1 MQQES
6 NHTNEDGDATLS
18 LKQPTYKDTFCDPN
32 IRMAAWVGCA
42 LSIFQQLS
50 GINAIMFYS
59 SKIFQQ
65 TGSQLSPNT

>member
-6 NHTNEDGDATLS
+6 NHTNEDGDATLA

-59 SKIFQQ
+59 SKIFQ
-65 TGSQLSPNT
+65 

>member
-42 LSIFQQLS
+42 LSIF
-50 GINAIMFYS
+50 
-59 SKIFQQ
+59 
-65 TGSQLSPNT
+65 